1 MDSFYQTVLLVAVI
15 LLILAL
21 VGLGILL
28 QNQDSGKV
36 FPPNQSTCPD
46 GWGVSVSVSGEL
58 FCTMDIS
65 GKNNGDLSFNELIT
79 TDYSNNYIEKTVQK
93 ITNKVDIKFK
103 PEVLV
108 CDKRKWANTHGVI
121 WDGVSNYNQC

>member
-46 GWGVSVSVSGEL
+46 AWDVSMSVSGEL

-65 GKNNGDLSFNELIT
+65 GKNNGDLSFNEIGT
-79 TDYSNNYIEKTVQK
+79 QDYSNNYIKKTSLNG
-93 ITNKVDIKFK
+93 TKVYIKFK